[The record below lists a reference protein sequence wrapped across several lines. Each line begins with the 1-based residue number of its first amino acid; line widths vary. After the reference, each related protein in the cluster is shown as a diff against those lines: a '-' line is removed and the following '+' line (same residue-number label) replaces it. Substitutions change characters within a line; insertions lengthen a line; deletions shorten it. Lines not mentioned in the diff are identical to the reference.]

1 MDQHHH
7 RQVSG
12 SFQSRRKAGVTL
24 QLQSVAGGERDRLL
38 GGHPDRVDPAFRVQ
52 QPGELAGLA
61 IEQVE
66 VARVAVRGHVQD
78 AEGAVAGAGNDA
90 RVFAREVLHQPHRR
104 LRCRRVAIE
113 QRHAWPPILETDA
126 DDLVVG
132 GTEDQRVRLDRRV
145 APQLGQLAGGG
156 VPATYT
162 EAAGLRRTAEV
173 GMAVVRVEGP
183 RKGAACLELRQLL
196 PAVCVYRMRVHLR
209 VAAGVESGRK
219 ADAALM
225 VGHERHVA
233 TGGVDD
239 VRDVAAAQVHPHRLG
254 QLALVARAGPGAD
267 RHECVVGIAGNRRDE
282 RRRAVLAVV
291 ALRQPPHR
299 TAALAVAVQQQRIAA
314 IGIHAEQLAGGQR
327 YVVAAHVFADAV
339 DHAGRRG
346 PPEIDDVVAFTGTHD
361 MPLHVGQVDQRQRA
375 LPLDQAQ
382 CRQVLPVRRNLHL
395 RVFRMPCQIGKRHR
409 RGVDHARTDQQQ
421 GRNLAPNI
429 HL

>member
-1 MDQHHH
+1 MQ
-7 RQVSG
+7 RAPS
-12 SFQSRRKAGVTL
+12 
-24 QLQSVAGGERDRLL
+24 
-38 GGHPDRVDPAFRVQ
+38 
-52 QPGELAGLA
+52 
-61 IEQVE
+61 
-66 VARVAVRGHVQD
+66 
-78 AEGAVAGAGNDA
+78 

-132 GTEDQRVRLDRRV
+132 RTEDQRVRLDRRV
-145 APQLGQLAGGG
+145 APQLGQLAGGR
-156 VPATYT
+156 VPATHP
-162 EAAGLRRTAEV
+162 EAARLRRAAEV
-173 GMAVVRVEGP
+173 GMAVVRVERP
-183 RKGAACLELRQLL
+183 RKGAAGLELRQLL
-196 PAVCVYRMRVHLR
+196 PAVRIHRVGVHLR
-209 VAAGVESGRK
+209 VAVGVESGGK
-219 ADAALM
+219 ADAALV

-239 VRDVAAAQVHPHRLG
+239 GRDVAAAQVHPHRPG

-267 RHECVVGIAGNRRDE
+267 RDQRVVGIAGNRRDE

-299 TAALAVAVQQQRIAA
+299 TAALAVAVKQQRIAA
-314 IGIHAEQLAGGQR
+314 IGLDAEQFAGGQR
-327 YVVAAHVFADAV
+327 HVVPTHVLADAV
-339 DHAGRRG
+339 DHVGGRS
-346 PPEIDDVVAFTGTHD
+346 PPEVDDVVSLARAHHV
-361 MPLHVGQVDQRQRA
+361 PLHVGQVDQCQRA
-375 LPLDQAQ
+375 LPLDQAH

-395 RVFRMPCQIGKRHR
+395 RVFGMSRQIGKRHW